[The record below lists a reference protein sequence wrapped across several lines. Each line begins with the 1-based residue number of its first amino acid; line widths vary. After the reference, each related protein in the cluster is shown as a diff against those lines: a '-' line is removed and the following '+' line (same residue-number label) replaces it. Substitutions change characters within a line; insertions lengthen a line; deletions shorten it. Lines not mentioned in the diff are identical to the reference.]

1 MTKNDKL
8 EKFENIMLFCCTNDF
23 YKRLPVGQAVEN
35 LPEATKEFLRTL
47 KSDDFKNLRFD
58 YVKGVL

>member
-1 MTKNDKL
+1 MLDDKL
-8 EKFENIMLFCCTNDF
+8 DRFDSIALFCCTNDF
-23 YKRLPVGQAVEN
+23 YKRLPVGQAVEK

-58 YVKGVL
+58 YVKGLL